1 MKSCVPLCHHLKQE
15 QYYYRKCVV
24 ILYNGTF
31 EIDFVK
37 LVVGYMY
44 SLVNFSGED

>member
-1 MKSCVPLCHHLKQE
+1 MQE
-15 QYYYRKCVV
+15 QYYYRKYVV

-31 EIDFVK
+31 DMAFMQ

-44 SLVNFSGED
+44 NLENFSGRD